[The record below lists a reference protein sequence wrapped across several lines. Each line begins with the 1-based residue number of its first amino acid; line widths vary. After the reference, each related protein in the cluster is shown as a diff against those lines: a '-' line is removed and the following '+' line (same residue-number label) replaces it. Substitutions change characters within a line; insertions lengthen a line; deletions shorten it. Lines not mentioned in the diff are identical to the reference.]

1 MQRRAF
7 LVPVGLAL
15 AALGSRSSANGSAT
29 ARTVAIAKSLMLIGL
44 ELTATVAGVVPAR
57 RSLSGILA
65 HSSHSSHASHASHCV
80 TCLVK
85 QPAPTAP
92 VTTGQATHL
101 SATLSAGQEVPS
113 VSNAGVGA
121 SGRFTRRFE
130 PDAPWRLKFAHL
142 SSAETAVAL
151 HVGAPG
157 HVGPGLT
164 AIAHAVHSPATGR
177 SSSANRRSPSCLEP
191 IAVGRDPRPDSEVR
205 PRPATREV
213 TMGLVVEDDG
223 WRIPDGCGRRWSRC
237 CRRGRCIRSV
247 VITRG
252 CRTGTR

>member
-29 ARTVAIAKSLMLIGL
+29 APTVADR
-44 ELTATVAGVVPAR
+44 GVSDADRPGALRQPLLALSRAR

-65 HSSHSSHASHASHCV
+65 HSSHSSHASHASHSSHV
-80 TCLVK
+80 SSST
-85 QPAPTAP
+85 PAPTAP

-121 SGRFTRRFE
+121 SGRFTATLQGRMLH
-130 PDAPWRLKFAHL
+130 WRLTFAHL

-164 AIAHAVHSPATGR
+164 AIAHAVHSPATGTIVL
-177 SSSANRRSPSCLEP
+177 SQSQ
-191 IAVGRDPRPDSEVR
+191 VSELLR
-205 PRPATREV
+205 AY
-213 TMGLVVEDDG
+213 
-223 WRIPDGCGRRWSRC
+223 CGRQ
-237 CRRGRCIRSV
+237 GPAA
-247 VITRG
+247 
-252 CRTGTR
+252 